1 MRKLFTSLTAALFLG
16 ACGAVAQTYH
26 PSPENIQARKQ
37 FQDMKFGIFIHWGI
51 YSMLADGEWVQ
62 HSKRIDR
69 NEYSHLAAGFCPSR
83 FNAREWVEAFK
94 DAGAGYVTIT
104 SRHHDGFSMFGT
116 DASSYNIVDATPFGR
131 DILKELAGECERQG
145 LKLHIYYSHMD
156 WFRPDYPAGS
166 TSKDLPHR
174 EAKPDWNSYFN
185 FMNTQLT
192 EILTGYGKIG
202 AIWFDGMWDHA
213 DNFDWQLDEQYAL
226 IHRLQPACLIG
237 NNHHSAPHEGED
249 FQLFEQDLPGE
260 NSAGFSG
267 GQKVS
272 DALPLESCQTM
283 NSTWGYSITDKS
295 YKSADE
301 LIRRLVKSAGMNSNL
316 LLNIGPRPD
325 GCLPDEAME
334 RLKEIGKWTKRYGE
348 TIFGTRG
355 GLIKPC
361 QWGVSTQK
369 GDTLYLHILNL
380 EERTLTIPLDKKEI
394 KSARMYD
401 DGSKLKIRKA
411 GNGSALI
418 SLPATPQGVD
428 TIVEIVLRK
437 QKRG

>member
-1 MRKLFTSLTAALFLG
+1 MKKSFTSLAAALLIGTCTAFS
-16 ACGAVAQTYH
+16 QTYH
-26 PSPENIQARKQ
+26 PSTENIQARKR

-131 DILKELAGECERQG
+131 DILKELAGECEREG
-145 LKLHIYYSHMD
+145 LGLHIYYSHMD

-166 TSKDLPHR
+166 TSKDLPQHG
-174 EAKPDWNSYFN
+174 AKPDWNSYFN

-192 EILTGYGKIG
+192 ELLTGYGKIG

-237 NNHHSAPHEGED
+237 NNHHTAPHEGED

-267 GQKVS
+267 GQEVS
-272 DALPLESCQTM
+272 GTLPLESCQTM

-325 GCLPDEAME
+325 GRLPDEAVE
-334 RLKEIGKWTKRYGE
+334 RLKEMGKWTKRYGE

-369 GDTLYLHILNL
+369 GDTLYLHILHL
-380 EERTLTIPLDKKEI
+380 EEQTLTIPLDTKNI

-401 DGSKLKIRKA
+401 GGGKLKISKA
-411 GNGSALI
+411 GNGSASI

-428 TIVEIVLRK
+428 TIVEIVLRS